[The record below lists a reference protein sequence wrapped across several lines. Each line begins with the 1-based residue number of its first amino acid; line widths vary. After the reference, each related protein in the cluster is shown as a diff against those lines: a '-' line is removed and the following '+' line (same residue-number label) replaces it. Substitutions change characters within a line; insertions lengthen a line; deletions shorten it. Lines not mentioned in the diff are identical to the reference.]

1 MTAPGPP
8 GRPGD
13 TRNPGDAGAGD
24 EARPRTEITT
34 PEVLEG
40 DERPDASLRP
50 RRLDE
55 FIGQARVKESLS
67 VFVEAALGREEA
79 LDHTLFYGPPGLGK
93 TTLALLLA
101 EELGVGI
108 KLTSGPVLE
117 KPGDLA
123 GLLTNLPPRGILF
136 IDEIHR
142 LRPVIEEF
150 LYPAME
156 DYRIEIRLGDG
167 PRVETFSMKLE
178 RFTLVGATTRF
189 GLLTAPMRAR
199 FGVIERLGYY
209 PPDELARIVTR
220 SSSLLDIPITPGG
233 AGEIARRARGTP
245 RIANRLLRRV
255 RDYAQVRSD
264 GTIDSETAEKGL
276 TLLNVDEYGLDE
288 MDGRVLK
295 AIIETFDGGPVG
307 LASLAVAVGEDAGT
321 LEEVY
326 EPYLIQNGYMQ
337 RTSRGR
343 VATRKAYARFGYA
356 LPSDGEGSE
365 GGAQGA
371 LFGDGG

>member
-1 MTAPGPP
+1 MT
-8 GRPGD
+8 
-13 TRNPGDAGAGD
+13 D
-24 EARPRTEITT
+24 ETGPRTEITT
-34 PEVLEG
+34 PEVLES

-50 RRLDE
+50 QRLDE

-209 PPDELARIVTR
+209 PPSDLGRIVTR
-220 SSSLLDIPITPGG
+220 SASLLDIPITSGG
-233 AGEIARRARGTP
+233 AGEMARRARGTP

-255 RDYAQVRSD
+255 RDYAQVRGD
-264 GTIDSETAEKGL
+264 GTIDSATAEKGL

-288 MDGRVLK
+288 MDARVLK
-295 AIIETFDGGPVG
+295 AIIETFEGGPVG

-343 VATRKAYARFGYA
+343 VATRKAYERFGYA
-356 LPSDGEGSE
+356 LPGDRDGSG
-365 GGAQGA
+365 GGAQRA
-371 LFGDGG
+371 LFGDDG